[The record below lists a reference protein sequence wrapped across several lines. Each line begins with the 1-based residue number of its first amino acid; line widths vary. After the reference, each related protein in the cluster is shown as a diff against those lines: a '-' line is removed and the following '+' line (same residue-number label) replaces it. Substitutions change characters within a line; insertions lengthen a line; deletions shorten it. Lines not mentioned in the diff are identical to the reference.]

1 MYDSSHLFSSF
12 IKDGEQTEYD
22 KDIELYAYKLD
33 ENKAE
38 CKDVGHLEKALN
50 EVNSSCNLKA
60 EGGNLCL
67 EFEAGSEHWQEGF
80 KSYFYPTL
88 DNFMRQCVRK
98 KSVPTKFCILDK
110 KLSELD
116 TDDSLLKK
124 VIQVTKWVKLLA
136 DMADH
141 TQDNNVFVFF
151 VHHKE
156 GKTKPYQISPF
167 IDLQTIDLLELDRDE
182 ARYERLY
189 GSWHLEDAQ
198 TKDRQSVMLVSF
210 AEIMSSIEDGDN
222 PFEVFLSST
231 KKFHDRYSENY
242 EIYVNRFTVDSQ
254 LREIDEQHLSF
265 VGKLQDLVTSSQTK
279 AFALPGV
286 MVAIGALA
294 RTDSFLGVIA
304 IVVGVVMTNTLI
316 NKSND
321 LLRDNLEH
329 FKDTFD
335 RALGHYVKSRTEA
348 EEVKSHAKQAQD
360 KLDKQL
366 AKANGRVDFI
376 DSMSNW
382 MLWVGLGIAFV
393 MLILVFKTENPEE
406 AKAVWNW
413 GTEMTKAAWNW
424 GVDVT
429 KIAFHWLK
437 AKLVA

>member
-22 KDIELYAYKLD
+22 RNIQLYTYELD
-33 ENKAE
+33 ENIAE
-38 CKDVGHLEKALN
+38 CKDFVHLENALK
-50 EVNSSCNLKA
+50 EVNSSCSLKA
-60 EGGNLCL
+60 NGGKLCL

-80 KSYFYPTL
+80 KSYFYSTL
-88 DNFMRQCVRK
+88 DNFMRLCVRR
-98 KSVPTKFCILDK
+98 KSTPSKFCILDR
-110 KLSELD
+110 KLSESD

-124 VIQVTKWVKLLA
+124 VVQVTKWVKLLT

-141 TQDNNVFVFF
+141 IQDNNVLVFF

-156 GKTKPYQISPF
+156 GKTKPYKISPF
-167 IDLQTIDLLELDRDE
+167 VDLQVIEELELDCEE
-182 ARYERLY
+182 ARYERLH

-210 AEIMSSIEDGDN
+210 AEIMSSMEDGSN

-294 RTDSFLGVIA
+294 RTNNFLGVIA
-304 IVVGVVMTNTLI
+304 IIVGVIMTKILI
-316 NKSND
+316 AKSNE
-321 LLRDNLEH
+321 LLHENLDH

-348 EEVKSHAKQAQD
+348 EEVKSHAKDAQK
-360 KLDKQL
+360 KLDDQL
-366 AKANGRVDFI
+366 DKAKGRVDFI
-376 DSMSNW
+376 DTMSNW
-382 MLWVGLGIAFV
+382 MLGIGLMLAFI
-393 MLILVFKTENPEE
+393 MFILVFKTDHPEE
-406 AKAVWNW
+406 AKATWNW
-413 GTEMTKAAWNW
+413 GTEMSKT
-424 GVDVT
+424 
-429 KIAFHWLK
+429 AFHWTK
-437 AKLVA
+437 VKLATL